1 MNDIKKIY
9 TFLTFAPVI
18 VVVLIIALVIMIAD
32 GSNGDPSA
40 VAVGDL
46 SEFTAPFK
54 MDVTYTITSYF
65 GTRKDPFTGEELFH
79 SGIDLTAPEGTE
91 IVASAGGKIYK
102 TGYEPNG
109 LGNYVKIQH
118 DVNGETYYTAY
129 GHMLDNSVVVSE
141 GQIVN
146 AGDKLGI
153 IGTSGRSTGIHVH
166 FMLMSPN
173 CTYSKSD
180 LKDPKS
186 ILDNDIIRRNEYK
199 NNQSKYPSLQPIQ
212 GTQPSQP
219 FGR

>member
-1 MNDIKKIY
+1 MDDIKKIY
-9 TFLTFAPVI
+9 AFITFLPI
-18 VVVLIIALVIMIAD
+18 IIIILIIGLVIMIAD

-40 VAVGDL
+40 VAVGNL

-65 GTRKDPFTGEELFH
+65 GTRKDPLTGEESFH

-102 TGYEPNG
+102 TGYKPNG

-186 ILDNDIIRRNEYK
+186 IIDSDLIRRNEYK
-199 NNQSKYPSLQPIQ
+199 NDKSKYPSLQPIQ
-212 GTQPSQP
+212 GQQSSQS
-219 FGR
+219 FGK

>member
-1 MNDIKKIY
+1 MDDIKKVYLI
-9 TFLTFAPVI
+9 LKLSPVI
-18 VVVLIIALVIMIAD
+18 MVVFIIALVLMIAD

-40 VAVGDL
+40 VAVGNL

-54 MDVTYTITSYF
+54 IDITYSITSPF
-65 GTRKDPFTGEELFH
+65 GSRSDPFTGEESFH
-79 SGIDLTAPEGTE
+79 SGMDLAAPSGTE
-91 IVASAGGKIYK
+91 IVASAGGKVYK

-129 GHMLDNSVVVSE
+129 GHMLDNSIVVSE

-153 IGTSGRSTGIHVH
+153 IGMSGRATGIHVH

-186 ILDNDIIRRNEYK
+186 IIDNDLIRRNEYK
-199 NNQSKYPSLQPIQ
+199 LNKSKYPSLQPNQ
-212 GTQPSQP
+212 GYQPYQP
-219 FGR
+219 LG

>member
-18 VVVLIIALVIMIAD
+18 IVALIIALVIMIAD

-54 MDVTYTITSYF
+54 INVTYTITSYF
-65 GTRKDPFTGEELFH
+65 GTRKDPLTGEESFH

-186 ILDNDIIRRNEYK
+186 ILDNDIMRRNEYK